1 MTMNTH
7 LPSRRKASAFSLI
20 ELLVV
25 VAIIGIIGTIAVP
38 AVGNLLKGTSLTQA
52 ANMITDTIAGARQQ
66 ALTRNRS
73 VEVRFFR
80 FWNSEVVGEPM
91 PSAAADLDAAPAGL
105 KYKAQYRAFQAF
117 EIADG
122 GIANPIGKLAILPN
136 TVILSM
142 EPSLSSLLGN
152 TDPQTGPVKTKPN
165 TKTDPELPRGVG
177 TSYEYLAF
185 RFQPDGATT
194 LSPTKGPSNG
204 LWFITAHLLADL
216 GKASANTPP
225 PNFFTWML
233 EPVSGSSKIMRPG
246 VK

>member
-1 MTMNTH
+1 MTMNTQ
-7 LPSRRKASAFSLI
+7 LPGGRKASAFSLI

-25 VAIIGIIGTIAVP
+25 IAIIGIIGSIAVP

-80 FWNSEVVGEPM
+80 FWNSEVIGEPM
-91 PSAAADLDAAPAGL
+91 PSVASDLDATPPGL
-105 KYKAQYRAFQAF
+105 KYKAQYHAFQAF

-122 GIANPIGKLAILPN
+122 GVANPIGKLAILPN
-136 TVILSM
+136 TVILSL

-152 TDPQTGPVKTKPN
+152 TDAQAGPVKTKPGPN
-165 TKTDPELPRGVG
+165 DPELPRNVANR
-177 TSYEYLAF
+177 YEYVAF

-204 LWFITAHLLADL
+204 LWFITVHLLADL
-216 GKASANTPP
+216 KPKMDSPP
-225 PNFFTWML
+225 PNFFTWMID
-233 EPVSGSSKIMRPG
+233 PVSGSSKIMRPG

>member
-1 MTMNTH
+1 MTMNTQF
-7 LPSRRKASAFSLI
+7 PGTRKSSAFSLI

-25 VAIIGIIGTIAVP
+25 IAIIGIIGSIAVP
-38 AVGNLLKGTSLTQA
+38 AVGSLLKGSSLTQA
-52 ANMITDTIAGARQQ
+52 ANMITDTISGARQQ

-73 VEVRFFR
+73 IEVRFYR
-80 FWNSEVVGEPM
+80 FWNSEVIGEPL
-91 PSAAADLDAAPAGL
+91 PSTGANLDAAPAGL
-105 KYKAQYRAFQAF
+105 NYKAQYHAFQAF

-122 GIANPIGKLAILPN
+122 GVANPIGKLAILPN

-142 EPSLSSLLGN
+142 EPTLSSLLGN
-152 TDPQTGPVKTKPN
+152 TDPQSGPVRTKPAPN
-165 TKTDPELPRGVG
+165 DPELPRGVANR
-177 TSYEYLAF
+177 YEYVAF

-216 GKASANTPP
+216 GKASASAPP

-233 EPVSGSSKIMRPG
+233 DPVSGSSKIMRPG